1 MVVPAARAGRMT
13 SLTSWRRAALNRRAS
28 VSGSVAAVDVVRA
41 SRTSR
46 RRSPSHVPPGSRVT
60 WTSRPRLARCGREG
74 RRLGRLA
81 GSVWPFDGDEP
92 AAWLGS
98 GKRHAASVADDHP
111 CDPRSSVT
119 APSAYPFGRHGPS
132 TAGGSAPQPLKICRM
147 TRDATT
153 MTMLA
158 RRSRRPRRAAS
169 RPRRARPVLLLPAV
183 AARAPA
189 RQLHDQPLRRDPG
202 RARADPARRRHRP
215 GRDPDLPGTPRL
227 RHGWRWRGLR

>member
-28 VSGSVAAVDVVRA
+28 VSGSVAAADVVRA
-41 SRTSR
+41 RRTSR

-98 GKRHAASVADDHP
+98 GKRHAASVADDHRAARGHP
-111 CDPRSSVT
+111 SRRRPRIPSAGMDLPPPVDPRHN
-119 APSAYPFGRHGPS
+119 PEDMPHDLGRH
-132 TAGGSAPQPLKICRM
+132 
-147 TRDATT
+147 T

-158 RRSRRPRRAAS
+158 RRSRRPRRAAL
-169 RPRRARPVLLLPAV
+169 ALAALAVLLLPAV
-183 AARAPA
+183 AAA
-189 RQLHDQPLRRDPG
+189 HPLGNFTINHYAGIRVEPQR
-202 RARADPARRRHRP
+202 DPARRRHRP
-215 GRDPDLPGTPRL
+215 GGDPDLPGTPRL
-227 RHGWRWRGLR
+227 RHGRRWRGVR